1 MLITEK
7 LPQGHIY
14 PQITQAPINY
24 FDFLNFF
31 RGGHTIDDNLGA
43 TSIASTLQASL
54 LGAAIKSGHL
64 RKTKNMAMPNE
75 SLADIFLT
83 ELGAEQLATPQN
95 GQQLMPGKKSE
106 WERVKKEPLGEGGQS
121 KVYLV
126 RTPERTKERK
136 QSREAITN
144 HVWVSAS
151 TSESA
156 LQKSRM
162 EYVEA
167 IQTYSRGDKPE
178 ELGAMKEFKI
188 RDDEK
193 QSLDRLKQ
201 EIEVLQQN
209 RPGLPKLLGFDIEE
223 RWMVTEYF
231 PNGTLEDHIEE
242 YTGNAALAL
251 KAFRSVVATIA
262 LLHNEKIVHRDIKP
276 ANIFIGKEHEF
287 VLGDFGLVYVP
298 NREARITRLHGE
310 TVGAGDFIPPAT
322 WRGMGARLETVKTDF
337 DVYMLGKVLWCMVA
351 GKPKLD
357 REFWDE
363 PENDLTK
370 LFPSDPHMHMINL
383 ILGRSVVTRE
393 ASCCGSANDLLLQV
407 DTNLE
412 QIRQGGQLLHE
423 GIRRIC
429 HVCGAGQY
437 SQQVLK
443 DTPSYN
449 MRLWNSGELH
459 FTLLTWGLRF
469 GSAIPA
475 ITASFSALACFP
487 ELEGFPVAPLRVLIT
502 RKLSISYTA

>member
-1 MLITEK
+1 MGRNYMLIKEK

-31 RGGHTIDDNLGA
+31 RGGQTIDDNLGA
-43 TSIASTLQASL
+43 TVIANSLQANL
-54 LGAAIKSGHL
+54 LKAAISSGHL
-64 RKTKNMAMPNE
+64 RKTKNMVMPNE

-83 ELGAEQLATPQN
+83 DEGAEQLITPQN
-95 GQQLMPGKKSE
+95 EQFMESQKSE
-106 WERVKKEPLGEGGQS
+106 WERVKPEPLGEGGQS

-126 RTPERTKERK
+126 RTPERTKQRRRSLEILNAHIPTAISYTTIDEK
-136 QSREAITN
+136 SNVNVQFAEAIRDYT
-144 HVWVSAS
+144 
-151 TSESA
+151 
-156 LQKSRM
+156 RD
-162 EYVEA
+162 
-167 IQTYSRGDKPE
+167 DKPQ
-178 ELGAMKEFKI
+178 ELAAMKEFKI
-188 RDDEK
+188 RNDEE
-193 QSLDRLKQ
+193 QSLSRLKQ

-209 RPGLPKLLGFDIEE
+209 RPGLPKLLGSNIKE
-223 RWMVTEYF
+223 RWMVTEFF
-231 PNGTLEDHIEE
+231 PNGTLEDHLLE
-242 YTGNAALAL
+242 YKGNAALAL

-262 LLHNEKIVHRDIKP
+262 LLHNENIVHRDIKP
-276 ANIFIGKEHEF
+276 ANIFIGKEHVF

-298 NREARITRLHGE
+298 NREPRITRFQGE

-370 LFPSDPHMHMINL
+370 LFPSDPNMHMVNL

-393 ASCCGSANDLLLQV
+393 EKCCRSADDLLLQL

-412 QIRQGGQLLHE
+412 QIKQGGQLLLD
-423 GIRRIC
+423 GITRIC
-429 HVCGAGQY
+429 HVCGVGRYARQAL
-437 SQQVLK
+437 VK

-449 MRLWNSGELH
+449 MRLWNSGGANEISTLGVELWECDTCH
-459 FTLLTWGLRF
+459 HIQFFRTNSR
-469 GSAIPA
+469 S
-475 ITASFSALACFP
+475 
-487 ELEGFPVAPLRVLIT
+487 
-502 RKLSISYTA
+502 

>member
-1 MLITEK
+1 MLIKEK

-24 FDFLNFF
+24 FDFLNLF

-43 TSIASTLQASL
+43 TVIANSLQANL
-54 LGAAIKSGHL
+54 LNAAIKSGHL
-64 RKTKNMAMPNE
+64 KKTKNMAMPNE
-75 SLADIFLT
+75 SLADISLT
-83 ELGAEQLATPQN
+83 ELGAEQLMTPQN
-95 GQQLMPGKKSE
+95 GQQLMEGKKSE
-106 WERVKKEPLGEGGQS
+106 WERVRKEPLGEGGQS

-126 RTPERTKERK
+126 RIPERTKQRRRSLEIINSHAPMLTGTK
-136 QSREAITN
+136 
-144 HVWVSAS
+144 
-151 TSESA
+151 ESIS
-156 LQKSRM
+156 QHNF

-167 IQTYSRGDKPE
+167 IRDYTRPDLPE

-188 RDDEK
+188 RDDEE
-193 QSLDRLKQ
+193 QSLSRLRQ

-209 RPGLPKLLGFDIEE
+209 LSGLPKLLGFDINE
-223 RWMVTEYF
+223 RWMVTEFF
-231 PNGTLEDHIEE
+231 PNGTLEDHLLE
-242 YTGNAALAL
+242 YRGNAALAL

-262 LLHNEKIVHRDIKP
+262 LLHNEGKVHRDIKP

-298 NREARITRLHGE
+298 NREPRITRFQGE

-322 WRGMGARLETVKTDF
+322 WRGMGTRLETVKADF

-393 ASCCGSANDLLLQV
+393 ANCCGSANDLLLQV

-412 QIRQGGQLLHE
+412 QIKQGGQLLQD

-437 SQQVLK
+437 SRQGLK
-443 DTPSYN
+443 RHS
-449 MRLWNSGELH
+449 ELQH
-459 FTLLTWGLRF
+459 ATLEFR
-469 GSAIPA
+469 S
-475 ITASFSALACFP
+475 C
-487 ELEGFPVAPLRVLIT
+487 APRC
-502 RKLSISYTA
+502 RPGD

>member
-1 MLITEK
+1 MLIKEK

-14 PQITQAPINY
+14 PQITHAPINY

-31 RGGHTIDDNLGA
+31 RGGQTIDDNLSA
-43 TSIASTLQASL
+43 TVIANSLQANL
-54 LGAAIKSGHL
+54 LNAAIKSGHL
-64 RKTKNMAMPNE
+64 TKTKNLAMPNE
-75 SLADIFLT
+75 SLADISLT
-83 ELGAEQLATPQN
+83 ALGAEQLMTPQN
-95 GQQLMPGKKSE
+95 GQQLMEGKKSE
-106 WERVKKEPLGEGGQS
+106 WERVRKEPLGEGGQS

-126 RTPERTKERK
+126 RTPERTKQRRRSLEIINSHAPMLTGTK
-136 QSREAITN
+136 
-144 HVWVSAS
+144 
-151 TSESA
+151 ESIS
-156 LQKSRM
+156 QHNF

-167 IQTYSRGDKPE
+167 IRDYTRPDLPE

-188 RDDEK
+188 RDDEE
-193 QSLDRLKQ
+193 QSLSRLRQ

-209 RPGLPKLLGFDIEE
+209 LSGLPKLLGFDINE
-223 RWMVTEYF
+223 RWMVTEFF
-231 PNGTLEDHIEE
+231 PNGTLEDHLLE
-242 YTGNAALAL
+242 YRGNAALAL

-262 LLHNEKIVHRDIKP
+262 LLHNEGKVHRDIKP

-298 NREARITRLHGE
+298 NREPRITRFQGE

-322 WRGMGARLETVKTDF
+322 WRGMGTRLETVKTDF

-370 LFPSDPHMHMINL
+370 LFPIDPHMHMINL

-412 QIRQGGQLLHE
+412 QIKQGGQLLHD

-437 SQQVLK
+437 SRQVLK

-449 MRLWNSGELH
+449 MRLWNSGAALH
-459 FTLLTWGLRF
+459 AADLGIEVWECDTCHHIQFFRTNPR
-469 GSAIPA
+469 S
-475 ITASFSALACFP
+475 
-487 ELEGFPVAPLRVLIT
+487 
-502 RKLSISYTA
+502 

>member
-1 MLITEK
+1 MLIDKK

-43 TSIASTLQASL
+43 TSIPETLQANL
-54 LGAAIKSGHL
+54 LKAAIKTGHL

-83 ELGAEQLATPQN
+83 DLGAEQLATPQN
-95 GQQLMPGKKSE
+95 GQQLMQGKKSE
-106 WERVKKEPLGEGGQS
+106 WERVRREPLGEGGQS

-126 RTPERTKERK
+126 RTPARTKQRR
-136 QSREAITN
+136 QSLGILNSHIPTAISYTTIEEKSDVN
-144 HVWVSAS
+144 IRFA
-151 TSESA
+151 EA
-156 LQKSRM
+156 LQDYTRLD
-162 EYVEA
+162 
-167 IQTYSRGDKPE
+167 IPE

-262 LLHNEKIVHRDIKP
+262 LLHNESIVHRDIKP
-276 ANIFIGKEHEF
+276 ANIFIGKDHEF

-310 TVGAGDFIPPAT
+310 TVGASDFIPPAT

-351 GKPKLD
+351 GKPKLE

-363 PENDLTK
+363 LENDLTK
-370 LFPSDPHMHMINL
+370 LFPGDPHMHMINL

-393 ASCCGSANDLLLQV
+393 VNCCGSANDLLLQV

-412 QIRQGGQLLHE
+412 QIKQGGQLLHD

-429 HVCGAGQY
+429 HVCGAGEY
-437 SQQVLK
+437 SRQALVK

-449 MRLWNSGELH
+449 MRFWDS
-459 FTLLTWGLRF
+459 

-475 ITASFSALACFP
+475 ASVGVEVWECGTCHHIQFFRTGLLP
-487 ELEGFPVAPLRVLIT
+487 
-502 RKLSISYTA
+502 

>member
-7 LPQGHIY
+7 KPQGHIY

-24 FDFLNFF
+24 FDFLNYF

-43 TSIASTLQASL
+43 TSIAETLQANL
-54 LGAAIKSGHL
+54 LKAAIKSGHL
-64 RKTKNMAMPNE
+64 VKTRNMAMPNE
-75 SLADIFLT
+75 SLADIILT
-83 ELGAEQLATPQN
+83 ELGAEQLSTPQN
-95 GQQLMPGKKSE
+95 GQQLMQGKKSE
-106 WERVKKEPLGEGGQS
+106 WERVRKEPLGEGGQS

-126 RTPERTKERK
+126 RTPERTKQRK
-136 QSREAITN
+136 RSLEIIKLHPPISVANTEEEISRRN
-144 HVWVSAS
+144 
-151 TSESA
+151 
-156 LQKSRM
+156 LG
-162 EYVEA
+162 YVEA
-167 IQTYSRGDKPE
+167 IQDYTRPDLPE

-188 RDDEK
+188 RDDEQ

-209 RPGLPKLLGFDIEE
+209 LPGLPKLLGFDIEE
-223 RWMVTEYF
+223 RWMVTEFF
-231 PNGTLEDHIEE
+231 PNGTLEDHLEE

-262 LLHNEKIVHRDIKP
+262 LLHNEGKVHRDIKP

-322 WRGMGARLETVKTDF
+322 WRGMGTRLENVKTNF

-383 ILGRSVVTRE
+383 ILKRSVVTRE
-393 ASCCGSANDLLLQV
+393 PNCCGSADDLLLQV

-412 QIRQGGQLLHE
+412 QIKQGGQLLHD

-429 HVCGAGQY
+429 HICGAGEY
-437 SQQVLK
+437 SRQILK
-443 DTPSYN
+443 
-449 MRLWNSGELH
+449 
-459 FTLLTWGLRF
+459 
-469 GSAIPA
+469 
-475 ITASFSALACFP
+475 
-487 ELEGFPVAPLRVLIT
+487 
-502 RKLSISYTA
+502 

>member
-1 MLITEK
+1 MLIKEK

-24 FDFLNFF
+24 FDFLRFF
-31 RGGHTIDDNLGA
+31 RGGHTINDNLGA
-43 TSIASTLQASL
+43 TSIASSLQANL
-54 LGAAIKSGHL
+54 LKAAISSGHL
-64 RKTKNMAMPNE
+64 RKTKNMVMPNE

-83 ELGAEQLATPQN
+83 DEGAKQLMTPQN
-95 GQQLMPGKKSE
+95 EQFMGSQESE
-106 WERVKKEPLGEGGQS
+106 WERVKPEPLGEGGQS

-136 QSREAITN
+136 KSRDAIEN
-144 HVWVSAS
+144 HVWINTS

-156 LQKSRM
+156 LHESRIG
-162 EYVEA
+162 YVEA
-167 IQTYSRGDKPE
+167 IQSYTRADQPH

-188 RDDEK
+188 RDEEE
-193 QSLDRLKQ
+193 QSLSRLKQ

-209 RPGLPKLLGFDIEE
+209 RPGLPKLLGFNIKE
-223 RWMVTEYF
+223 RWMVTEFF
-231 PNGTLEDHIEE
+231 PNGTLEDHLLE
-242 YTGNAALAL
+242 YKGNAALAL

-262 LLHNEKIVHRDIKP
+262 LLHNENIVHRDIKP
-276 ANIFIGKEHEF
+276 ANIFIGKEHVF

-298 NREARITRLHGE
+298 HREPRITRLQGE

-393 ASCCGSANDLLLQV
+393 EKCCGSANELLLQV

-412 QIRQGGQLLHE
+412 QIKQGGQPLQE
-423 GIRRIC
+423 GIARIC
-429 HVCGAGQY
+429 HVCGVGRYGRQTLA
-437 SQQVLK
+437 K
-443 DTPSYN
+443 DTPDYN
-449 MRLWNSGELH
+449 MRLWNSGGANDIS
-459 FTLLTWGLRF
+459 TLGVEVWECGTCHHIQFFRTN
-469 GSAIPA
+469 P
-475 ITASFSALACFP
+475 
-487 ELEGFPVAPLRVLIT
+487 R
-502 RKLSISYTA
+502 

>member
-1 MLITEK
+1 MLIKEK

-31 RGGHTIDDNLGA
+31 RGGQTIDDNLGA
-43 TSIASTLQASL
+43 TVIANSLQANL
-54 LGAAIKSGHL
+54 LNAAIKSGQL
-64 RKTKNMAMPNE
+64 KKTKNMAMPNE
-75 SLADIFLT
+75 SLADISLT
-83 ELGAEQLATPQN
+83 ELGAEQLMTPQN
-95 GQQLMPGKKSE
+95 GQQLMEGKKSE

-126 RTPERTKERK
+126 RTPERTKQRRRSLEIINSHAPMLTGTK
-136 QSREAITN
+136 
-144 HVWVSAS
+144 
-151 TSESA
+151 ESISSHN
-156 LQKSRM
+156 L

-167 IQTYSRGDKPE
+167 IRDYTRPDLPE

-188 RDDEK
+188 RDDEE
-193 QSLDRLKQ
+193 QSLNRLNQ

-209 RPGLPKLLGFDIEE
+209 RPGLPKLLGFDIKE
-223 RWMVTEYF
+223 RWMVTEFF
-231 PNGTLEDHIEE
+231 PNGTLEDHLSE
-242 YTGNAALAL
+242 YRGNAALAL

-262 LLHNEKIVHRDIKP
+262 LLHNENIVHRDIKP
-276 ANIFIGKEHEF
+276 ANIFIGKEHVF

-298 NREARITRLHGE
+298 HREPRITRLQGE

-393 ASCCGSANDLLLQV
+393 EKCCRSADDLLLQV

-412 QIRQGGQLLHE
+412 QIKQGGQLLLD
-423 GIRRIC
+423 GITRIC
-429 HVCGAGQY
+429 HVCGVGQY
-437 SQQVLK
+437 ARQAFVK

-449 MRLWNSGELH
+449 MRLWNSGGANDIS
-459 FTLLTWGLRF
+459 TLGVEVWECDTCHHIQFFRTNPR
-469 GSAIPA
+469 S
-475 ITASFSALACFP
+475 
-487 ELEGFPVAPLRVLIT
+487 
-502 RKLSISYTA
+502 

>member
-1 MLITEK
+1 MLIKEK

-31 RGGHTIDDNLGA
+31 RGGQTIDDNLGA
-43 TSIASTLQASL
+43 TVIANSLQANL
-54 LGAAIKSGHL
+54 LKAAITSGHL
-64 RKTKNMAMPNE
+64 RKTKNMVMPNE

-83 ELGAEQLATPQN
+83 DEGAQQLTTPQSEQFVD
-95 GQQLMPGKKSE
+95 GQKSE
-106 WERVKKEPLGEGGQS
+106 WERVKMKPLGEGGQS

-136 QSREAITN
+136 QSRDAITN

-156 LQKSRM
+156 LHKSRM

-167 IQTYSRGDKPE
+167 IQTYIRGDKPE
-178 ELGAMKEFKI
+178 ELAAMKEFKI
-188 RDDEK
+188 RDDEG
-193 QSLDRLKQ
+193 QSLSRLQQ
-201 EIEVLQQN
+201 EIDVLQQN
-209 RPGLPKLLGFDIEE
+209 RLGLPKLLGSNITE

-231 PNGTLEDHIEE
+231 PNGTLEDHLLE
-242 YTGNAALAL
+242 YRGNAALAL
-251 KAFRSVVATIA
+251 KAFRSVVATVA
-262 LLHNEKIVHRDIKP
+262 LLHNENIVHRDIKP
-276 ANIFIGKEHEF
+276 ANIFVGKGHVL

-298 NREARITRLHGE
+298 NREPRITRLHGE

-393 ASCCGSANDLLLQV
+393 GKCCRSANDLLLQV

-412 QIRQGGQLLHE
+412 QIKQGGQLLLD
-423 GIRRIC
+423 GITRIC
-429 HVCGAGQY
+429 HVCGVGRY
-437 SQQVLK
+437 TRHSPV
-443 DTPSYN
+443 TETTMYFSYN
-449 MRLWNSGELH
+449 MRLWNSGGANDIS
-459 FTLLTWGLRF
+459 TLGVEVWECDTCRHIQF
-469 GSAIPA
+469 FR
-475 ITASFSALACFP
+475 TN
-487 ELEGFPVAPLRVLIT
+487 PLP
-502 RKLSISYTA
+502 

>member
-7 LPQGHIY
+7 QPQGHIY

-43 TSIASTLQASL
+43 TSIAETLQANL
-54 LGAAIKSGHL
+54 LKAATKSGHL

-83 ELGAEQLATPQN
+83 ELGAEQLMTPQN
-95 GQQLMPGKKSE
+95 GQQLMEGKKSE
-106 WERVKKEPLGEGGQS
+106 WERVRKEPLGEGGQS

-126 RTPERTKERK
+126 RTPERTKQRRRSLEIIK
-136 QSREAITN
+136 AHPPISVGTEESISSRN
-144 HVWVSAS
+144 
-151 TSESA
+151 
-156 LQKSRM
+156 L

-167 IQTYSRGDKPE
+167 IRDYTRPDLPE

-188 RDDEK
+188 RDDEE
-193 QSLDRLKQ
+193 QSLSRLRQ

-209 RPGLPKLLGFDIEE
+209 LSGLPKLLGFDINE
-223 RWMVTEYF
+223 RWMVTEFF
-231 PNGTLEDHIEE
+231 PNGTLEDHLLE
-242 YTGNAALAL
+242 YRGNAALAL

-262 LLHNEKIVHRDIKP
+262 LLHNEGKVHRDIKP

-287 VLGDFGLVYVP
+287 VLGDFGLIYVP
-298 NREARITRLHGE
+298 NREPRITRFQGE

-322 WRGMGARLETVKTDF
+322 WRGMGTRLETVKTDF

-393 ASCCGSANDLLLQV
+393 ANCCGSANDLLLQV

-412 QIRQGGQLLHE
+412 QIKQGGQLLHD

-429 HVCGAGQY
+429 HVCGAGEY
-437 SQQVLK
+437 SRQALVK

-449 MRLWNSGELH
+449 MRFWDSGAAL
-459 FTLLTWGLRF
+459 
-469 GSAIPA
+469 PA
-475 ITASFSALACFP
+475 ASIGVEVWECGTCHHIQFFRTS
-487 ELEGFPVAPLRVLIT
+487 PLP
-502 RKLSISYTA
+502 

>member
-1 MLITEK
+1 MLISEK
-7 LPQGHIY
+7 QRDGRTY

-43 TSIASTLQASL
+43 TSIAETLQASL
-54 LGAAIKSGHL
+54 LKAAIKSGHL
-64 RKTKNMAMPNE
+64 TKTKNMVMPNE

-83 ELGAEQLATPQN
+83 ELGAEQLSTPQN
-95 GQQLMPGKKSE
+95 GQQLMQGKRSE

-126 RTPERTKERK
+126 RTPERTKQRRRSLEIIK
-136 QSREAITN
+136 SQLPISIGTEESISSRN
-144 HVWVSAS
+144 
-151 TSESA
+151 
-156 LQKSRM
+156 L

-167 IQTYSRGDKPE
+167 IRDYTRPDLPD
-178 ELGAMKEFKI
+178 ELGAMKEFKL
-188 RDDEK
+188 RDNEE
-193 QSLDRLKQ
+193 QSLSRLRQ

-209 RPGLPKLLGFDIEE
+209 LPGLPKLLGFDIEE
-223 RWMVTEYF
+223 RWMVTEFF
-231 PNGTLEDHIEE
+231 PNGTLEDHLEE
-242 YTGNAALAL
+242 YKGNAALAL

-262 LLHNEKIVHRDIKP
+262 LLHNEGKVHRDIKP

-287 VLGDFGLVYVP
+287 ILGDFGLVYVP
-298 NREARITRLHGE
+298 NREARITRFQGE

-322 WRGMGARLETVKTDF
+322 WRGMGIRLETVKTNF

-370 LFPSDPHMHMINL
+370 LFPKDPHMHMINL

-393 ASCCGSANDLLLQV
+393 EKCCGSANDLLLQV

-412 QIRQGGQLLHE
+412 QIKQGGQLLHD

-429 HVCGAGQY
+429 HVCGAGEY
-437 SQQVLK
+437 SRQILK

-449 MRLWNSGELH
+449 MRLWNSGAALH
-459 FTLLTWGLRF
+459 DANLGIEIWECGTCHHIQFFRSSSQL
-469 GSAIPA
+469 
-475 ITASFSALACFP
+475 
-487 ELEGFPVAPLRVLIT
+487 
-502 RKLSISYTA
+502 

>member
-1 MLITEK
+1 MLIKEK

-31 RGGHTIDDNLGA
+31 RGGQTIDDNLGA
-43 TSIASTLQASL
+43 TVIANSLQANL
-54 LGAAIKSGHL
+54 LNAAIKSGHL
-64 RKTKNMAMPNE
+64 KKTKNMVMPNE

-83 ELGAEQLATPQN
+83 GLGAEQLMTPQN
-95 GQQLMPGKKSE
+95 GQQLMEGKKSE

-126 RTPERTKERK
+126 RTPERTKQRRR
-136 QSREAITN
+136 SL
-144 HVWVSAS
+144 
-151 TSESA
+151 ESIKA
-156 LQKSRM
+156 HPPISVGTEESISIRNL

-167 IQTYSRGDKPE
+167 IRDYTRPDLPE

-188 RDDEK
+188 RDDEE
-193 QSLDRLKQ
+193 QSLSRLRQ

-209 RPGLPKLLGFDIEE
+209 LSGLPKLLNFDINE
-223 RWMVTEYF
+223 RWMVTEFF
-231 PNGTLEDHIEE
+231 PNGTLEDHLLE
-242 YTGNAALAL
+242 YRGNAALAL

-262 LLHNEKIVHRDIKP
+262 LLHNEGKVHRDIKP

-298 NREARITRLHGE
+298 SREPRITRFQGE

-322 WRGMGARLETVKTDF
+322 WRGMGTRLETVKTDF

-393 ASCCGSANDLLLQV
+393 EKCCGSANDLLLQV

-412 QIRQGGQLLHE
+412 QIKQGGQLLLD
-423 GIRRIC
+423 GITRIC
-429 HVCGAGQY
+429 HVCGDGRYAR
-437 SQQVLK
+437 QVLLK

-449 MRLWNSGELH
+449 MRLWNSGGAIDTS
-459 FTLLTWGLRF
+459 TLGVEVWECGTCHHIQFFRTNPRL
-469 GSAIPA
+469 
-475 ITASFSALACFP
+475 
-487 ELEGFPVAPLRVLIT
+487 
-502 RKLSISYTA
+502 

>member
-1 MLITEK
+1 MTAINMLIKEK

-14 PQITQAPINY
+14 PQITQAPTNY

-31 RGGHTIDDNLGA
+31 RGGQTIDDNLGA
-43 TSIASTLQASL
+43 TVVANSLQANL
-54 LGAAIKSGHL
+54 FNAAVKSGHL
-64 RKTKNMAMPNE
+64 RKTKNMAIPNE

-83 ELGAEQLATPQN
+83 ELGVEQLMTPQN
-95 GQQLMPGKKSE
+95 GQQLMEGKKSE

-126 RTPERTKERK
+126 RTPERTKKRRRSLQIIK
-136 QSREAITN
+136 AHAPVSITTT
-144 HVWVSAS
+144 V
-151 TSESA
+151 ESMA
-156 LQKSRM
+156 AHNL

-167 IQTYSRGDKPE
+167 IRDYTRPDLPE

-188 RDDEK
+188 RDDEE
-193 QSLDRLKQ
+193 QSLSRLRQ

-209 RPGLPKLLGFDIEE
+209 LPGLPKLLGFDINE
-223 RWMVTEYF
+223 RWMVTEFF
-231 PNGTLEDHIEE
+231 PNGTLEDHLLE
-242 YTGNAALAL
+242 YRGDAALAL

-262 LLHNEKIVHRDIKP
+262 LLHNEGKVHRDIKP
-276 ANIFIGKEHEF
+276 ANIFIGREHEF
-287 VLGDFGLVYVP
+287 ILGDFGLVYVP
-298 NREARITRLHGE
+298 NREPRITRFQGE

-322 WRGMGARLETVKTDF
+322 WRGMGTRLETVKTDF

-393 ASCCGSANDLLLQV
+393 EKCCGSANDLLLQV

-412 QIRQGGQLLHE
+412 QIKQGGQLLLD
-423 GIRRIC
+423 GIERIC
-429 HVCGAGQY
+429 HVCGIGRYARQAL
-437 SQQVLK
+437 VK

-449 MRLWNSGELH
+449 MRFWDSGAALH
-459 FTLLTWGLRF
+459 
-469 GSAIPA
+469 A
-475 ITASFSALACFP
+475 ASVGVEVWECGRCHHIQFFRTNQRS
-487 ELEGFPVAPLRVLIT
+487 
-502 RKLSISYTA
+502 

>member
-1 MLITEK
+1 MLIKEK
-7 LPQGHIY
+7 LPPGHIY
-14 PQITQAPINY
+14 PQITQAPDNY

-43 TSIASTLQASL
+43 TSIASTLQANL
-54 LGAAIKSGHL
+54 LKAAISSGHL
-64 RKTKNMAMPNE
+64 RKMKNMVMPNE

-83 ELGAEQLATPQN
+83 DLGAEQLSTPQN
-95 GQQLMPGKKSE
+95 GQQFMEGRKSE
-106 WERVKKEPLGEGGQS
+106 WERVKPEPLGEGGQS

-126 RTPERTKERK
+126 RTPERTKQRRRSLEIINSHSPMMTGTK
-136 QSREAITN
+136 
-144 HVWVSAS
+144 
-151 TSESA
+151 ESISHHN
-156 LQKSRM
+156 L

-167 IQTYSRGDKPE
+167 IRDYTRPDLPE

-188 RDDEK
+188 RDDEE
-193 QSLDRLKQ
+193 QSLNRLKQ

-209 RPGLPKLLGFDIEE
+209 RPGLPKLLDSNIDE
-223 RWMVTEYF
+223 RWMVTEFF
-231 PNGTLEDHIEE
+231 PNGTLEDHLLE

-251 KAFRSVVATIA
+251 KAFRSVVATTA
-262 LLHNEKIVHRDIKP
+262 LLHNENIVHRDIKP
-276 ANIFIGKEHEF
+276 ANIFIGKEHTF

-298 NREARITRLHGE
+298 SREPRITRLQGE

-370 LFPSDPHMHMINL
+370 LFPKDPHMHMINL

-393 ASCCGSANDLLLQV
+393 EKCCGSANELLLQV

-412 QIRQGGQLLHE
+412 QIKQGGQLLHD
-423 GIRRIC
+423 GIPRIC
-429 HVCGAGQY
+429 HVCGVGRY
-437 SQQVLK
+437 SRQVLK

-449 MRLWNSGELH
+449 MRLWDSGASLPATGIGVEVWECDTCH
-459 FTLLTWGLRF
+459 HIQFFRAGLL
-469 GSAIPA
+469 P
-475 ITASFSALACFP
+475 
-487 ELEGFPVAPLRVLIT
+487 
-502 RKLSISYTA
+502 